1 MDVCINN
8 NLGAINY
15 LVMKEETLYDKMR
28 SEIDS
33 NISDGITI
41 TAMAC
46 ERVAIQAQIDE
57 CKSILKLSKRHMDD
71 RAAFFLNKRIEK
83 LEEKLS

>member
-1 MDVCINN
+1 
-8 NLGAINY
+8 
-15 LVMKEETLYDKMR
+15 MKEETLYNKMLENAIKLAK
-28 SEIDS
+28 SICNENDLIDCAES
-33 NISDGITI
+33 
-41 TAMAC
+41 C
-46 ERVAIQAQIDE
+46 KRVAIQAQIDE